1 MNNLQ
6 TMKAKSLNLNCYLM
20 AAQTRADWNV
30 LKIGTVKPL
39 LSLYLMESSKKPSGK
54 TRHIT

>member
-1 MNNLQ
+1 
-6 TMKAKSLNLNCYLM
+6 MKAKSLNLNCYLM
-20 AAQTRADWNV
+20 AAQTRADWNA

-39 LSLYLMESSKKPSGK
+39 LSLYLMESSKKPAGK